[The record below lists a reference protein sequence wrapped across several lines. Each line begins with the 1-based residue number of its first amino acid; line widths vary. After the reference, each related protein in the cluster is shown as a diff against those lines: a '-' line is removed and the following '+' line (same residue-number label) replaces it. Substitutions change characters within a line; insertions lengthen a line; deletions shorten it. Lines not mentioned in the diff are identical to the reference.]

1 MGKIINTSNIS
12 FATSTC
18 GNAAFYFNPTD
29 VEYIRGLFFKHMK
42 TQIKLKIK
50 FYVDIISL

>member
-29 VEYIRGLFFKHMK
+29 VEYITRTIF
-42 TQIKLKIK
+42 
-50 FYVDIISL
+50 